1 MEIFKYLIFA
11 VAILI
16 VIAYIYT
23 YIKEQNIL
31 QLYYYTIH
39 YQLYDVYKS
48 NIKYYDILFNFTFI
62 FIVMRVSSVLYWNS
76 VYKKA
81 IKISNC
87 NKITN
92 IIEENKVSK
101 TPYIYNIIIINH
113 NKISLSSH
121 NFLIK
126 IVYNFKSKTTKIQYG
141 TDNGS
146 DNNVFNSMGPEYDKI
161 LNIVEILEN
170 VESNGNEQNI
180 KNKYLNNYNKLY
192 DLVNKSDK
200 INDKNLNI
208 ILIDIFD
215 NNNSIKNEII
225 EFIKIYD
232 VEKAEKAIK
241 LFSKYNNKIYE
252 NTSDIE
258 KIKTYI
264 KMLYNEL
271 NLLLEISSYKTM
283 KLAKIN
289 LIKNSELYKRALMYK
304 QNKSNYKNFNYF
316 DLNTM
321 NGMSIDNINME
332 SLNSSNYKFVCVDKD
347 GKIIKTYTANKLIE
361 FTKEFSKNKS
371 YNTSIIYN
379 ILFANKNKDKISL

>member
-1 MEIFKYLIFA
+1 METFKYIIFA

-16 VIAYIYT
+16 VLAYIYT
-23 YIKEQNIL
+23 YIKEQNIV
-31 QLYYYTIH
+31 QFYYYTIQ
-39 YQLYDVYKS
+39 YQLYNVYKS
-48 NIKYYDILFNFTFI
+48 KIGYYDILFNFTFV
-62 FIVMRVSSVLYWNS
+62 FIVMILSIVLYWDS
-76 VYKKA
+76 VYKNAK
-81 IKISNC
+81 KISNC
-87 NKITN
+87 NNITK

-113 NKISLSSH
+113 DNISLSSH

-141 TDNGS
+141 TDTGA

-161 LNIVEILEN
+161 LNTVKMLEN
-170 VESNGNEQNI
+170 DSSNDENI

-192 DLVNKSDK
+192 DLITKSDE
-200 INDKNLNI
+200 IDEKNLNVK
-208 ILIDIFD
+208 LIDIFD
-215 NNNSIKNEII
+215 DNTNSIKNEII

-241 LFSKYNNKIYE
+241 IFSNYNNKIYE
-252 NTSDIE
+252 DTSDIK
-258 KIKTYI
+258 KIKNYI
-264 KMLYNEL
+264 KRLYNEL
-271 NLLLEISSYKTM
+271 IELLEISSYRSM

-289 LIKNSELYKRALMYK
+289 LIKKSELYKRALKYK

-321 NGMSIDNINME
+321 NGMSIDNINMA
-332 SLNSSNYKFVCVDKD
+332 SLNSTKYKFVCVDKD
-347 GKIIKTYTANKLIE
+347 GNTIKTYTANKLIE
-361 FTKEFSKNKS
+361 FTKEFAKNKS

>member
-1 MEIFKYLIFA
+1 METFKYLIFA

-16 VIAYIYT
+16 VLAYIYT
-23 YIKEQNIL
+23 YIKEQNIV
-31 QLYYYTIH
+31 QFYYYAIQ

-48 NIKYYDILFNFTFI
+48 KTGYYDILFNFTFV
-62 FIVMRVSSVLYWNS
+62 FIVIILSIVLYWDS
-76 VYKKA
+76 VYKNAK
-81 IKISNC
+81 KISNC
-87 NKITN
+87 NNITK

-113 NKISLSSH
+113 DKISLSSH

-126 IVYNFKSKTTKIQYG
+126 IIYNFKSKKTKIEYG
-141 TDNGS
+141 TDTGT

-161 LNIVEILEN
+161 LNTVKILEDDN
-170 VESNGNEQNI
+170 SNNENI
-180 KNKYLNNYNKLY
+180 KSKYLNNYNKLY
-192 DLVNKSDK
+192 NLITKSNE

-208 ILIDIFD
+208 ILIEIFD
-215 NNNSIKNEII
+215 DNNSIKNEII

-252 NTSDIE
+252 DTGDIN
-258 KIKTYI
+258 KIKNYI
-264 KMLYNEL
+264 NRLYNEL
-271 NLLLEISSYKTM
+271 IALLEITSYKSM

-289 LIKNSELYKRALMYK
+289 LIKNSELYKRALKYK

-321 NGMSIDNINME
+321 SGMSIDNINMA
-332 SLNSSNYKFVCVDKD
+332 SLNSTKYKFICVDKD
-347 GKIIKTYTANKLIE
+347 DNVIKTYTANKLIE
-361 FTKEFSKNKS
+361 FTKEFSKNNS

>member
-1 MEIFKYLIFA
+1 METFKYLIFA

-16 VIAYIYT
+16 VLAYIYT
-23 YIKEQNIL
+23 YIKEQNIV
-31 QLYYYTIH
+31 QFYYYAIQ
-39 YQLYDVYKS
+39 YQLYNVYKS
-48 NIKYYDILFNFTFI
+48 KIGYYDILFNFTFV
-62 FIVMRVSSVLYWNS
+62 FIVIIMSIVLYWDS
-76 VYKKA
+76 VYKNAK
-81 IKISNC
+81 KISNC
-87 NKITN
+87 NNITK

-113 NKISLSSH
+113 DKISLSSH

-141 TDNGS
+141 TDTGT

-161 LNIVEILEN
+161 LNTVKMLEDDS
-170 VESNGNEQNI
+170 SNNENI

-192 DLVNKSDK
+192 DLITKSDE
-200 INDKNLNI
+200 INDENLNI
-208 ILIDIFD
+208 ILIEIFD
-215 NNNSIKNEII
+215 DNNSIKNEII

-232 VEKAEKAIK
+232 IEKADKAIN

-252 NTSDIE
+252 DTSDIKE
-258 KIKTYI
+258 IKNYI
-264 KMLYNEL
+264 KRLYNEL
-271 NLLLEISSYKTM
+271 IVLLEISSYKSM

-289 LIKNSELYKRALMYK
+289 LIKNSELYKRALKYK

-321 NGMSIDNINME
+321 NGMSIDNINMA
-332 SLNSSNYKFVCVDKD
+332 SLNSTKYKFICVDKD
-347 GKIIKTYTANKLIE
+347 GKVIKTYTANKLIE

>member
-1 MEIFKYLIFA
+1 METFKYLIFA

-16 VIAYIYT
+16 VLAYIYI
-23 YIKEQNIL
+23 YIKEQNIV
-31 QLYYYTIH
+31 QFYYYTIQC
-39 YQLYDVYKS
+39 QLYDVYKS
-48 NIKYYDILFNFTFI
+48 KIGYYDILFNFTFV
-62 FIVMRVSSVLYWNS
+62 FIIMIMSIVLYWDS
-76 VYKKA
+76 VYKNAK
-81 IKISNC
+81 KISNC
-87 NKITN
+87 NNIIK

-113 NKISLSSH
+113 DKISLSSH
-121 NFLIK
+121 NYLIK
-126 IVYNFKSKTTKIQYG
+126 IIYNFKSKKTKIEYG
-141 TDNGS
+141 TDTGT

-161 LNIVEILEN
+161 LNTVKMLEDDS
-170 VESNGNEQNI
+170 SNNENI

-192 DLVNKSDK
+192 DLITKSDE
-200 INDKNLNI
+200 IDEKNLNI
-208 ILIDIFD
+208 KLIDIFDD

-232 VEKAEKAIK
+232 VEKAENAIK
-241 LFSKYNNKIYE
+241 IFSKYNNKIYE
-252 NTSDIE
+252 DTSDIN
-258 KIKTYI
+258 KIKNYI
-264 KMLYNEL
+264 KRLYNEL
-271 NLLLEISSYKTM
+271 IELLEISSYKSM

-289 LIKNSELYKRALMYK
+289 LIKNSELYKRALKYK

-321 NGMSIDNINME
+321 NGMSIDNINIV
-332 SLNSSNYKFVCVDKD
+332 SLNSTKYKFVCVDKD
-347 GKIIKTYTANKLIE
+347 GNVIKTYTANKLIE

>member
-1 MEIFKYLIFA
+1 METFKYLIFA

-16 VIAYIYT
+16 VLAYIYI
-23 YIKEQNIL
+23 YIKEQNIV
-31 QLYYYTIH
+31 QFYYYTIQC
-39 YQLYDVYKS
+39 QLYDVYKS
-48 NIKYYDILFNFTFI
+48 KIGYYDILFNFTFV
-62 FIVMRVSSVLYWNS
+62 FIIMIMSIVLYWDS
-76 VYKKA
+76 VYKNAK
-81 IKISNC
+81 KISNC
-87 NKITN
+87 NNIIK

-113 NKISLSSH
+113 DKISLSSH
-121 NFLIK
+121 NYLIK
-126 IVYNFKSKTTKIQYG
+126 IIYNFKSKKTKIEYG
-141 TDNGS
+141 TDTGT

-161 LNIVEILEN
+161 LNTVKMLEDYS
-170 VESNGNEQNI
+170 SNNENI

-192 DLVNKSDK
+192 DLITKSDE
-200 INDKNLNI
+200 IDEKNLNI
-208 ILIDIFD
+208 KLIDIFDD

-232 VEKAEKAIK
+232 VEKAENAIK
-241 LFSKYNNKIYE
+241 IFSKYNNKIYE
-252 NTSDIE
+252 DTSDIN
-258 KIKTYI
+258 KIKNYI
-264 KMLYNEL
+264 KRLYNEL
-271 NLLLEISSYKTM
+271 IELLEISSYKSM

-289 LIKNSELYKRALMYK
+289 LIKNSELYKRALKYK

-321 NGMSIDNINME
+321 NGMSIDNINIV
-332 SLNSSNYKFVCVDKD
+332 SLNSTKYKFVCVDKD
-347 GKIIKTYTANKLIE
+347 GNVIKTYTANKLIE

>member
-1 MEIFKYLIFA
+1 METFKYLIFA
-11 VAILI
+11 IAILI
-16 VIAYIYT
+16 VLAYIYT
-23 YIKEQNIL
+23 YIKEQNIV
-31 QLYYYTIH
+31 QFYYYAIQ
-39 YQLYDVYKS
+39 YQLYNVYKS
-48 NIKYYDILFNFTFI
+48 KIGYYDILFNFTFV
-62 FIVMRVSSVLYWNS
+62 FIIIIMSIVLYWDS
-76 VYKKA
+76 VYKNAK
-81 IKISNC
+81 KISNC
-87 NKITN
+87 NNITK

-113 NKISLSSH
+113 DKISLSSH

-141 TDNGS
+141 TDTGT

-161 LNIVEILEN
+161 LNTVKMLEDDN
-170 VESNGNEQNI
+170 SNNENI

-192 DLVNKSDK
+192 DLITKSDE
-200 INDKNLNI
+200 INDENLNI
-208 ILIDIFD
+208 ILIEIFD
-215 NNNSIKNEII
+215 DNNSIKNEII

-232 VEKAEKAIK
+232 VEKADNAMN

-252 NTSDIE
+252 DTSDIKE
-258 KIKTYI
+258 IKNYI
-264 KMLYNEL
+264 KRLYNEL
-271 NLLLEISSYKTM
+271 IELLEISSYRSM

-289 LIKNSELYKRALMYK
+289 LIKNSELYKRALKYN

-321 NGMSIDNINME
+321 NGMSIDNINMA
-332 SLNSSNYKFVCVDKD
+332 SLISTKYKFICVDKD
-347 GKIIKTYTANKLIE
+347 GNVIKTYTANKLIE

>member
-1 MEIFKYLIFA
+1 METFKYLIFA

-16 VIAYIYT
+16 VLAYIYT
-23 YIKEQNIL
+23 YIKEQNIV
-31 QLYYYTIH
+31 QFYYYAIQ
-39 YQLYDVYKS
+39 YQLYNVYKS
-48 NIKYYDILFNFTFI
+48 KIGYYDILFNFTFV
-62 FIVMRVSSVLYWNS
+62 FIVIILSIVLYWDS
-76 VYKKA
+76 VYKNAK
-81 IKISNC
+81 KISNC
-87 NKITN
+87 NNITK

-113 NKISLSSH
+113 DKISLSSH

-141 TDNGS
+141 TDTGT

-161 LNIVEILEN
+161 LNTVKMLEDDD
-170 VESNGNEQNI
+170 SNNENI

-192 DLVNKSDK
+192 DLITKSDE
-200 INDKNLNI
+200 INDENLNI
-208 ILIDIFD
+208 ILIEIFD
-215 NNNSIKNEII
+215 DNNSIKNEII

-232 VEKAEKAIK
+232 VEKADKAIDI
-241 LFSKYNNKIYE
+241 FSKYNNKIYE
-252 NTSDIE
+252 DTGDINE
-258 KIKTYI
+258 IKNYI
-264 KMLYNEL
+264 KRLYNEL
-271 NLLLEISSYKTM
+271 IELLEISSYRSM

-289 LIKNSELYKRALMYK
+289 LIKNSELYKRALKYK

-321 NGMSIDNINME
+321 NGMSIDNINMA
-332 SLNSSNYKFVCVDKD
+332 SLNSTKYKFICVDKY
-347 GKIIKTYTANKLIE
+347 GKVIKTYTANKLIE
-361 FTKEFSKNKS
+361 FTKEFAKNKS

>member
-1 MEIFKYLIFA
+1 METFKYLIFA

-16 VIAYIYT
+16 VLAYIYT
-23 YIKEQNIL
+23 YIKEQNIV
-31 QLYYYTIH
+31 QFYYYAIQ
-39 YQLYDVYKS
+39 YQLYNVYKS
-48 NIKYYDILFNFTFI
+48 KIGYYDILFNFTFV
-62 FIVMRVSSVLYWNS
+62 FIVIILSIVLYWDS
-76 VYKKA
+76 VYKNAK
-81 IKISNC
+81 KISNC
-87 NKITN
+87 NNITK

-113 NKISLSSH
+113 DKISLSSH

-141 TDNGS
+141 TDTGT

-161 LNIVEILEN
+161 LNTVKMLEDDN
-170 VESNGNEQNI
+170 SNNENI

-192 DLVNKSDK
+192 DLITKSDE
-200 INDKNLNI
+200 INDENLNI
-208 ILIDIFD
+208 ILIEIFD
-215 NNNSIKNEII
+215 DNNSIKNEII

-232 VEKAEKAIK
+232 VEKADKAIDI
-241 LFSKYNNKIYE
+241 FSKYNNKIYE
-252 NTSDIE
+252 DTGDINE
-258 KIKTYI
+258 IKNYI
-264 KMLYNEL
+264 KRLYNEL
-271 NLLLEISSYKTM
+271 IELLEISSYRSM

-289 LIKNSELYKRALMYK
+289 LIKNSELYKRALKYK

-321 NGMSIDNINME
+321 NGMSIDNINMV
-332 SLNSSNYKFVCVDKD
+332 SLNSTKYKFVCIDKY
-347 GKIIKTYTANKLIE
+347 GKVIKTYTANKLIE
-361 FTKEFSKNKS
+361 FTKEFAKNKS

>member
-1 MEIFKYLIFA
+1 METFKYLIFA

-16 VIAYIYT
+16 VLAYIYT
-23 YIKEQNIL
+23 YIKEQNIV
-31 QLYYYTIH
+31 QFYYYAIQ

-48 NIKYYDILFNFTFI
+48 KTGYYDILFNFTFV
-62 FIVMRVSSVLYWNS
+62 FIVIILSIVLYWDS
-76 VYKKA
+76 VYKNAK
-81 IKISNC
+81 KISNC
-87 NKITN
+87 NNITK

-113 NKISLSSH
+113 DKISLSSH

-126 IVYNFKSKTTKIQYG
+126 IIYNFKSKKTKIEYG
-141 TDNGS
+141 TDTGT

-161 LNIVEILEN
+161 LNTVKILEDDN
-170 VESNGNEQNI
+170 SNNENI
-180 KNKYLNNYNKLY
+180 KSKYLNNYNKLY
-192 DLVNKSDK
+192 DLITKSDE

-208 ILIDIFD
+208 ILIEIFD
-215 NNNSIKNEII
+215 DNNSIKNEII

-252 NTSDIE
+252 DTGDIN
-258 KIKTYI
+258 KIKNYI
-264 KMLYNEL
+264 NRLYNEL
-271 NLLLEISSYKTM
+271 IALLEITSYKSM

-289 LIKNSELYKRALMYK
+289 LIKNSELYKRALKYK

-321 NGMSIDNINME
+321 SGMSIDNINMA
-332 SLNSSNYKFVCVDKD
+332 SLNSTKYKFICVDKD
-347 GKIIKTYTANKLIE
+347 DNVIKTYTANKLIE
-361 FTKEFSKNKS
+361 FTKEFSKNNS

>member
-1 MEIFKYLIFA
+1 METFKYLIFA

-16 VIAYIYT
+16 VLAYIYT
-23 YIKEQNIL
+23 YIKEQNIV
-31 QLYYYTIH
+31 QFYYYAIQ
-39 YQLYDVYKS
+39 YQLYNVYKS
-48 NIKYYDILFNFTFI
+48 KIGYYDILFNFTFV
-62 FIVMRVSSVLYWNS
+62 FIVIILSIVLYWDS
-76 VYKKA
+76 VYKNAK
-81 IKISNC
+81 KISNC
-87 NKITN
+87 NNITK

-113 NKISLSSH
+113 DKISLSSH

-141 TDNGS
+141 TDTGT

-161 LNIVEILEN
+161 LNTVKMLEDDD
-170 VESNGNEQNI
+170 SNNENI

-192 DLVNKSDK
+192 DLITKSDE
-200 INDKNLNI
+200 INDENLNI
-208 ILIDIFD
+208 ILIEIFD
-215 NNNSIKNEII
+215 DNNSIKNEII

-232 VEKAEKAIK
+232 VEKADKAIDI
-241 LFSKYNNKIYE
+241 FSKYNNKIYE
-252 NTSDIE
+252 DTGDINE
-258 KIKTYI
+258 IKNYI
-264 KMLYNEL
+264 KRLYNEL
-271 NLLLEISSYKTM
+271 IELLEISSYRSM

-289 LIKNSELYKRALMYK
+289 LIKNSELYKRALKYK

-321 NGMSIDNINME
+321 NGMSIDNINMV
-332 SLNSSNYKFVCVDKD
+332 SLNSTKYKFVCIDKD
-347 GKIIKTYTANKLIE
+347 GNVIKTYTANKLIE
-361 FTKEFSKNKS
+361 FTKEFAKNKS

>member
-1 MEIFKYLIFA
+1 METFKYLIFA

-16 VIAYIYT
+16 VLAYIYI
-23 YIKEQNIL
+23 YIKEQNIV
-31 QLYYYTIH
+31 QFYYYTIQC
-39 YQLYDVYKS
+39 QLYDVYKS
-48 NIKYYDILFNFTFI
+48 KIGYYDILFNFTFV
-62 FIVMRVSSVLYWNS
+62 FIIMIMSIVLYWDS
-76 VYKKA
+76 VYKNAK
-81 IKISNC
+81 KISNC
-87 NKITN
+87 NNIIK

-113 NKISLSSH
+113 DKISLSSH
-121 NFLIK
+121 NYLIK
-126 IVYNFKSKTTKIQYG
+126 IIYNFKSKKTKIEYG
-141 TDNGS
+141 TDTGT

-161 LNIVEILEN
+161 LNTVKILEDDS
-170 VESNGNEQNI
+170 SNNENI

-192 DLVNKSDK
+192 DLITKSDE
-200 INDKNLNI
+200 IDEKNLNI
-208 ILIDIFD
+208 KLIDIFDD

-232 VEKAEKAIK
+232 VEKAENAIK
-241 LFSKYNNKIYE
+241 IFSKYNNKIYE
-252 NTSDIE
+252 DTSDIN
-258 KIKTYI
+258 KIKNYI
-264 KMLYNEL
+264 KRLYNEL
-271 NLLLEISSYKTM
+271 IELLEISSYKSM

-289 LIKNSELYKRALMYK
+289 LIKNSELYKRALKYK

-321 NGMSIDNINME
+321 NGMSIDNINIV
-332 SLNSSNYKFVCVDKD
+332 SLNSTKYKFVCVDKD
-347 GKIIKTYTANKLIE
+347 GNVIKTYTANKLIE

>member
-1 MEIFKYLIFA
+1 METFKYLIFA

-16 VIAYIYT
+16 VLAYIYT
-23 YIKEQNIL
+23 YIKEQNIV
-31 QLYYYTIH
+31 QFYYYTIQ
-39 YQLYDVYKS
+39 YQLYNVYKS
-48 NIKYYDILFNFTFI
+48 KIGYYDILFNFTFV
-62 FIVMRVSSVLYWNS
+62 FIVMILSIVLYLDS
-76 VYKKA
+76 VYKNAK
-81 IKISNC
+81 KLSNC
-87 NKITN
+87 NNIIK

-113 NKISLSSH
+113 DKISLSSH

-141 TDNGS
+141 TDTGA

-161 LNIVEILEN
+161 LNTVKMLEDD
-170 VESNGNEQNI
+170 SGNNENI

-192 DLVNKSDK
+192 DLITKSDEIDEK
-200 INDKNLNI
+200 NINIK
-208 ILIDIFD
+208 LIDIFD
-215 NNNSIKNEII
+215 DNTNSIKNEII

-241 LFSKYNNKIYE
+241 IFSNYNNKIYE
-252 NTSDIE
+252 DTSDIN
-258 KIKTYI
+258 KIKNYI
-264 KMLYNEL
+264 KRLYNEL
-271 NLLLEISSYKTM
+271 IELLEISSYRSM

-289 LIKNSELYKRALMYK
+289 LIKNSELYKRALIYK
-304 QNKSNYKNFNYF
+304 QNKGNYKNFNYF

-321 NGMSIDNINME
+321 NGMSIDNINMA
-332 SLNSSNYKFVCVDKD
+332 SLNSTKYKFVCVDKD
-347 GKIIKTYTANKLIE
+347 GNTIKTYTANKLIE
-361 FTKEFSKNKS
+361 FTKEFAKNKS

>member
-1 MEIFKYLIFA
+1 METFKYLIFA

-16 VIAYIYT
+16 VLAYIYT
-23 YIKEQNIL
+23 YIKEQNIV
-31 QLYYYTIH
+31 QFYYYAIQ
-39 YQLYDVYKS
+39 YQLYNVYKS
-48 NIKYYDILFNFTFI
+48 KIGYYDILFNFTFV
-62 FIVMRVSSVLYWNS
+62 FIVIILSIVLYWDS
-76 VYKKA
+76 VYKNAK
-81 IKISNC
+81 KISNC
-87 NKITN
+87 NNITK

-113 NKISLSSH
+113 DKISLSSH

-141 TDNGS
+141 TDTGT

-161 LNIVEILEN
+161 LNTVKMLEDDD
-170 VESNGNEQNI
+170 SNNENI

-192 DLVNKSDK
+192 DLITKSDE
-200 INDKNLNI
+200 INDENLNI
-208 ILIDIFD
+208 ILIEIFD
-215 NNNSIKNEII
+215 DNNSIKNEII

-232 VEKAEKAIK
+232 VEKADKAIDI
-241 LFSKYNNKIYE
+241 FSKYNNKIYE
-252 NTSDIE
+252 DTGDINE
-258 KIKTYI
+258 IKNYI
-264 KMLYNEL
+264 KRLYNEL
-271 NLLLEISSYKTM
+271 IELLEISSYRSM

-289 LIKNSELYKRALMYK
+289 LIKNSELYKRALKYK

-321 NGMSIDNINME
+321 NGMSIDNINMV
-332 SLNSSNYKFVCVDKD
+332 SLNSTKYKFVCIDKY
-347 GKIIKTYTANKLIE
+347 GKVIKTYTANKLIE
-361 FTKEFSKNKS
+361 FTKEFAKNKS